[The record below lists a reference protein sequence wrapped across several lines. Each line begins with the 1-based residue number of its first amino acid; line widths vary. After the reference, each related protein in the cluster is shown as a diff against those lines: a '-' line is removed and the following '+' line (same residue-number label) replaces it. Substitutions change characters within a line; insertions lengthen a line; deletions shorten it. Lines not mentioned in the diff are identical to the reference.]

1 MNTRIIRTVEEL
13 FEVIPETIG
22 FTPTDSLVIV
32 GHNGFTSRVDV
43 PIGPDEISDV
53 AASFEPAL
61 KHMSDEVTVVVYGYD
76 QTWVDEN
83 VPDMMFE
90 ILPGIRVR
98 HMIAAPEDPAG
109 PTRQSI
115 VEVASSITDPVAAL
129 RLAWNSWREGNGAL
143 ANIFLDRVVTLETPP
158 EIEVFRF
165 ALTQILSHAI
175 SPHDTGSEAL
185 YETAMKE
192 LESFQQTT
200 K

>member
-1 MNTRIIRTVEEL
+1 MNTRVVRTVEEL
-13 FEVIPETIG
+13 LEVIPEIMG

-109 PTRQSI
+109 LTRQ
-115 VEVASSITDPVAAL
+115 
-129 RLAWNSWREGNGAL
+129 RSWRLRRPSPIRWRLYVWPGIRGEMGTEL
-143 ANIFLDRVVTLETPP
+143 WPTSSWITWRRWKLPP
-158 EIEVFRF
+158 RSRYSG
-165 ALTQILSHAI
+165 TS
-175 SPHDTGSEAL
+175 
-185 YETAMKE
+185 
-192 LESFQQTT
+192 
-200 K
+200 

>member
-1 MNTRIIRTVEEL
+1 MNTRVVRTVEEL
-13 FEVIPETIG
+13 LEVIPEIMG

-76 QTWVDEN
+76 QTWVNEN
-83 VPDMMFE
+83 IPDMVFE

-129 RLAWNSWREGNGAL
+129 RLAWNSWRDGDGAL
-143 ANIFLDRVVTLETPP
+143 ANILLDHVATLETPP
-158 EIEVFRF
+158 EIEVFRNV
-165 ALTQILSHAI
+165 LIRILSNAI
-175 SPHDTGSEAL
+175 PPHDTGSEAL

>member
-1 MNTRIIRTVEEL
+1 MNTRVVRTVEEL
-13 FEVIPETIG
+13 LEVIPEIMG

-109 PTRQSI
+109 LTRQSI

-129 RLAWNSWREGNGAL
+129 RLAWNSWRDGDGAL
-143 ANIFLDRVVTLETPP
+143 ANILLDHVATLETPP

-175 SPHDTGSEAL
+175 PPHESGAETL

-192 LESFQQTT
+192 LESIQQTT

>member
-1 MNTRIIRTVEEL
+1 MNTRVVRTVEEL
-13 FEVIPETIG
+13 LEVIPEIMG

-109 PTRQSI
+109 LTRQSI

-129 RLAWNSWREGNGAL
+129 RLAWNSWRDGDGAL
-143 ANIFLDRVVTLETPP
+143 ANILLDHVATLETPP

-175 SPHDTGSEAL
+175 PPHESGAEAL

-192 LESFQQTT
+192 LESIQQTT